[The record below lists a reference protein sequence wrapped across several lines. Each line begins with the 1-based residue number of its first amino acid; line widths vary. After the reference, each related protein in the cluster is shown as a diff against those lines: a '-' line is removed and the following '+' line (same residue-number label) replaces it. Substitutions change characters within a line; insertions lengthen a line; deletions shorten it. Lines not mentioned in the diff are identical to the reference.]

1 MLNSFNAY
9 FKIPDY
15 TMKRRKM
22 HAWGLLLVGLI
33 MSSQINSGLAGRMGA
48 SPRDHQQ
55 QQLHQQQIHQRQQR
69 QLQVVHEFS
78 VSRQCGESDMRH
90 HSFTSQS
97 SSLRRSQPV
106 QRTHPG
112 GSGGAAAPT
121 ACMLGHYIHNSSSRA
136 ILLT

>member
-1 MLNSFNAY
+1 
-9 FKIPDY
+9 
-15 TMKRRKM
+15 M

-55 QQLHQQQIHQRQQR
+55 QQIHQRQQR
-69 QLQVVHEFS
+69 QLQVVTL
-78 VSRQCGESDMRH
+78 VCQCGESDMRH

-97 SSLRRSQPV
+97 SSLRSQPV

-112 GSGGAAAPT
+112 GGGGAAAPPR
-121 ACMLGHYIHNSSSRA
+121 ACSDTTYTEAVAGLYY
-136 ILLT
+136 